1 MEVAQPRQGATR
13 ENRTTGKERER
24 ERDGERCAN
33 ERARRGGHTLA
44 KQFIFLFLLQR
55 RRWGVRWY
63 TVTGKPDRMRRRGYP
78 WDPSILVKEGEHL
91 PAGALTETV
100 DHKKV
105 KEGNLVRFCFLC
117 VIVFCSF

>member
-1 MEVAQPRQGATR
+1 M
-13 ENRTTGKERER
+13 
-24 ERDGERCAN
+24 
-33 ERARRGGHTLA
+33 
-44 KQFIFLFLLQR
+44 
-55 RRWGVRWY
+55 RWY

>member
-1 MEVAQPRQGATR
+1 M
-13 ENRTTGKERER
+13 RER
-24 ERDGERCAN
+24 EE
-33 ERARRGGHTLA
+33 EHTHSP
-44 KQFIFLFLLQR
+44 KTTFIFIFILQR

-105 KEGNLVRFCFLC
+105 KEGNLVCFIC
-117 VIVFCSF
+117 FFVIVFCSF